1 MTWNSTQPLPTQLI
15 SQGQATILNNF
26 AFLGSTTGNV
36 TPGFYKL
43 PNGLILQWGTISM
56 NAAGNKSQTYPVAF
70 STIVYHLSYSLAFD
84 SAAVALTFNA
94 AVGVCVDRNGGTLS
108 LTSAVF
114 RQSANPPGATPTLY
128 WFAIG
133 K

>member
-43 PNGLILQWGTISM
+43 PNGLKLVWGETTIAATTSRVITYTVAQAFTTATFNIQVTRIAARPSATNPQGNYVQDTSIT
-56 NAAGNKSQTYPVAF
+56 NAGF
-70 STIVYHLSYSLAFD
+70 RIVND
-84 SAAVALTFNA
+84 GAVASGF
-94 AVGVCVDRNGGTLS
+94 
-108 LTSAVF
+108 
-114 RQSANPPGATPTLY
+114 Y

-133 K
+133 I